1 MSQGLGYD
9 ATLRIVRTALVAARG
24 NAWGFQVRS
33 RGAPKLLSR
42 RAWQELCEIETL
54 LVHALREVV
63 RRELH
68 AEPHTLLMRMHT
80 GWRCL
85 SVALMGERNVIVRL
99 LREGVASPLETWR
112 RDAPQLET
120 SLWPFFVS
128 RTQHLANV
136 CALALDEPAPFPPLI
151 WHPGQRG
158 FQRR

>member
-1 MSQGLGYD
+1 MSQDLGYD
-9 ATLRIVRTALVAARG
+9 ATLRIVRAALVTAEG

-42 RAWQELCEIETL
+42 RAWQELCEVEGF
-54 LVHALREVV
+54 LVSALREVL
-63 RRELH
+63 RRELRV
-68 AEPHTLLMRMHT
+68 EPQTLLMRLRT

-85 SVALMGERNVIVRL
+85 SVALVGEQNVIVRL
-99 LREGVASPLETWR
+99 LGEGVASPLETWR
-112 RDAPQLET
+112 RDATQLEA

-151 WHPGQRG
+151 WHPGQRQ
-158 FQRR
+158 FQHR